1 LVSTYAE
8 VRFADIPLY
17 EALLVAGYE
26 MIAVVFV
33 IGCAEPAD
41 IKAALA
47 FSTKHPLPW
56 VGRGILPPGA
66 EYAMALNEFKEFLD
80 EQVKPH

>member
-1 LVSTYAE
+1 MVSTYAE

-41 IKAALA
+41 IKAAIA
-47 FSTKHPLPW
+47 FSAKHPLPW

-66 EYAMALNEFKEFLD
+66 EYTIAVREFKEYLNK
-80 EQVKPH
+80 QV